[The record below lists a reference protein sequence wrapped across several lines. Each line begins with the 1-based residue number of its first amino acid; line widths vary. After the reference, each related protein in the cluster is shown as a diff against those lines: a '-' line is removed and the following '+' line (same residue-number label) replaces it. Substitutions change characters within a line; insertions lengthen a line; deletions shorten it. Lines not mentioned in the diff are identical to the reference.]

1 MLLIVHLGAITLSIF
16 LLAYITYDTLINV
29 SFMADPTYLNLQFK
43 ICIYFIFDVLMS
55 WILSRN
61 RRRHILSHLM
71 FLLICVPWLNIIAHF
86 EWHIAG
92 EIQYL
97 LRFLPMIRAAYVVA
111 LVAGFISSNKLANL
125 FRTYIILMVTTIYF
139 GSLMFYVAEHFINP
153 SVASYWDAM
162 WWTVM
167 DMTTAGCSVE
177 PLTSTGRV
185 LSVVLSAEGLILFP
199 IFTVYF
205 TSALNS
211 TKPST
216 SNN

>member
-1 MLLIVHLGAITLSIF
+1 
-16 LLAYITYDTLINV
+16 
-29 SFMADPTYLNLQFK
+29 
-43 ICIYFIFDVLMS
+43 MS

-199 IFTVYF
+199 VFTVYF